1 MWGRYSGIVYGFLSV
16 IVMIALF
23 KSMTKA
29 LRAYIKKRA
38 FKEENARIFIR
49 YWQYGY
55 IFAAT
60 AICVTAFSGEMQALG
75 ITMAFIGSIMA
86 WMLSAPIRNIAG
98 WIFLIKSKPLQ
109 VDDRVIIGGVTGD
122 VVDITMNHIILDQVG
137 GTVVGEERSGRGA
150 LVPMSWVFDQVITN
164 YSMKLPSDES
174 GQKYLLDEIVARVT
188 YNSDWNEAETILE
201 EAAREVTADAIAET
215 GEEPYIRAEFFPS
228 GVFMR
233 LRYRVAPTDR
243 QRVWSEI
250 TRKASQKLEEN
261 DKVFY
266 CFNKSDVFVNV
277 RPRGSHHQNGGQE
290 VGKDDGDRSGSGME
304 PG

>member
-1 MWGRYSGIVYGFLSV
+1 MWGRYSGIVYGLLSV

-29 LRAYIKKRA
+29 LRAYTKKRA
-38 FKEENARIFIR
+38 FREENVRTFTR

-86 WMLSAPIRNIAG
+86 WMLSAPIKNIAG
-98 WIFLIKSKPLQ
+98 WIFLMKSKSLQ

-137 GTVVGEERSGRGA
+137 GTVVGEERSGRAA

-164 YSMKLPSDES
+164 YSKKLPSDES
-174 GQKYLLDEIVARVT
+174 GQKYLLDEVVVRVT
-188 YNSDWNEAETILE
+188 YDSDWEEAERILR
-201 EAAREVTADAIAET
+201 EAAQEATADAIAET

-266 CFNKSDVFVNV
+266 CFSKSDVLVNF
-277 RPRGSHHQNGGQE
+277 RPRGSHHHNIGQE
-290 VGKDDGDRSGSGME
+290 VEEYDGDSSDSRRESK
-304 PG
+304 

>member
-1 MWGRYSGIVYGFLSV
+1 MWGRYSGIVYGLLSV

-29 LRAYIKKRA
+29 LRAYTKKRA
-38 FKEENARIFIR
+38 FEEDNARIFIR

-55 IFAAT
+55 IFSAT

-109 VDDRVIIGGVTGD
+109 VGDRVIISGVTGD

-150 LVPMSWVFDQVITN
+150 LVPMSWVFDQVIAN

-174 GQKYLLDEIVARVT
+174 SQKYLLDEIVARVT
-188 YNSDWNEAETILE
+188 YNSDWNEAETILRA
-201 EAAREVTADAIAET
+201 AAREVTADAIEET

-250 TRKASQKLEEN
+250 TRRASQKLEEN
-261 DKVFY
+261 DRVFY
-266 CFNKSDVFVNV
+266 CFNKSDVLVNF
-277 RPRGSHHQNGGQE
+277 RPRGLHNHNMGQE
-290 VGKDDGDRSGSGME
+290 VGRDNGNVSGFEMGL
-304 PG
+304 G